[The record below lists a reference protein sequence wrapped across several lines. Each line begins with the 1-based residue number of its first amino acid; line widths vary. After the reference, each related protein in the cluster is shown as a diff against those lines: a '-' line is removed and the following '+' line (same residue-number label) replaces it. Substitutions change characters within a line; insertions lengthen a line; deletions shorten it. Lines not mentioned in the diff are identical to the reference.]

1 VPLGSEQLSGAIPG
15 QMTVL
20 YNRVYVNTATTG
32 QGTVTLGSAFSNA
45 FLTDVEASV
54 ANGAS
59 LTFVIEEG
67 SDFEI
72 SRGVYTSATR
82 TLTRATVLASK
93 ISGTAGTTK
102 LNLAGSATV
111 RITPVAEDLVLGPSS
126 STDSGF
132 AKFDGTTGKI
142 IKDSAATVA
151 ITDGGTGAT
160 TAAGAASALGV
171 GTGDSP
177 QFAAVNLSHASA
189 NTLTGSGGDALIEGN
204 RLFRVGGT
212 DVPVAD
218 GGTGASTA
226 DQARANLSVIA
237 KNHLINGSM
246 MLAQRG
252 TSFTSAT
259 TPVNN
264 DDTYL
269 LDRWILLADGN
280 DTVDVTQST
289 DAPTNGLNSI
299 ALDVETVD
307 RKFGILQVIEQKNC
321 IGLIGQSVTLSFWA
335 KATGGGKLDN
345 LKAAIIAWSST
356 ADAVTSDIVSAWGV
370 EDTNPT
376 LVANWTYE
384 NTPANL
390 TPTSSWAQYSVTAT
404 VDTASTTNI
413 GVFIWSDVTDTDLA
427 DFLRITDVQ
436 LERGSVATTFERR
449 PYSQELDLAQRY
461 YERTETSSINTM
473 PLAIGV
479 AISTTVA
486 AYFMPFRTPKRAVG
500 TASVQGTASDW
511 SLRHGGGTTAL
522 SSGPTA
528 ADVSMFGVQGTAT
541 VAAGLTAGSGALLRS
556 TSTTNV
562 WIAVDAEL

>member
-1 VPLGSEQLSGAIPG
+1 
-15 QMTVL
+15 
-20 YNRVYVNTATTG
+20 
-32 QGTVTLGSAFSNA
+32 
-45 FLTDVEASV
+45 
-54 ANGAS
+54 
-59 LTFVIEEG
+59 
-67 SDFEI
+67 
-72 SRGVYTSATR
+72 
-82 TLTRATVLASK
+82 
-93 ISGTAGTTK
+93 
-102 LNLAGSATV
+102 
-111 RITPVAEDLVLGPSS
+111 
-126 STDSGF
+126 
-132 AKFDGTTGKI
+132 
-142 IKDSAATVA
+142 
-151 ITDGGTGAT
+151 
-160 TAAGAASALGV
+160 
-171 GTGDSP
+171 
-177 QFAAVNLSHASA
+177 
-189 NTLTGSGGDALIEGN
+189 
-204 RLFRVGGT
+204 
-212 DVPVAD
+212 
-218 GGTGASTA
+218 
-226 DQARANLSVIA
+226 
-237 KNHLINGSM
+237 
-246 MLAQRG
+246 
-252 TSFTSAT
+252 
-259 TPVNN
+259 VNN